1 MRKAFLLSMLSFSL
15 TSALIAQENTLK
27 PAYLEIY
34 RHAIRYNDLNTAAY
48 ALTGLLLQG
57 DNESF
62 RDTLSLVYYN
72 MNNFPGAYKLAGEI
86 NEKNPENITALT
98 LLADITGKAGEVKTS
113 LEWYEKL
120 CKLNANPYNH
130 YQLASKQFILERN
143 LECKQSLKKILE
155 DTANANQIKVRL
167 EIGEGYGE
175 DVTVMAAALNMMGA
189 VAYREKDIKGAEEWY
204 RKAVQ
209 SFPDFVI
216 AKQNLEELLKPVAK
230 PETKKPG
237 APEPK
242 SKKG

>member
-1 MRKAFLLSMLSFSL
+1 MSKAFLLSILSFGL
-15 TSALIAQENTLK
+15 ASALVSQENNQK

-34 RHAIRYNDLNTAAY
+34 RQAIRYNDLNTAAY
-48 ALTGLLLQG
+48 ALTGIILEG
-57 DNESF
+57 GNESF
-62 RDTLSLVYYN
+62 RDTLALVYYN

-113 LEWYEKL
+113 VEWYEKL
-120 CKLNANPYNH
+120 CKLNASPFNH

-143 LECKQSLKKILE
+143 LECKQSLKKVLE
-155 DTANANQIKVRL
+155 DSTNANQLKIRL

-175 DVTVMAAALNMMGA
+175 DVTVTAAALNMMGA
-189 VAYREKDIKGAEEWY
+189 VAYREKDIKGAEDWY
-204 RKAVQ
+204 RKAVK

-216 AKQNLEELLKPVAK
+216 AKQNLQELLKPSAK

-237 APEPK
+237 NPEPK